1 MRGTRGH
8 FGILAETAAFIVQF
22 AFLRPFYTHPRVRP
36 DGPGKKEEKERARP
50 FFELLLA
57 SFTFFIRFYL
67 ADLRAFSSSWKV
79 EKTVKKNPPQILGS
93 SQRSGAAARS
103 RLF

>member
-50 FFELLLA
+50 FLN
-57 SFTFFIRFYL
+57 FYWHPSL
-67 ADLRAFSSSWKV
+67 FYS
-79 EKTVKKNPPQILGS
+79 IL
-93 SQRSGAAARS
+93 S
-103 RLF
+103 R